1 MPGRSVPSDAP
12 DTSLSRLSLLDW
24 IGVLVVAGSG
34 AFALIV
40 PAFIAP
46 RFTRLSESLGAT
58 DPSLASWVLHGWVPV
73 SLAVLPLALLACA
86 LVVPQSVMRRRM
98 LLLLAFALTIVAA
111 GALLFA
117 LYGTLFSIAGA
128 ASGS

>member
-1 MPGRSVPSDAP
+1 VPSDAP

-34 AFALIV
+34 AFGLLVPALI
-40 PAFIAP
+40 AP
-46 RFTRLSESLGAT
+46 MFTRLSESLGAT
-58 DPSLASWVLHGWVPV
+58 GSSLASWVLHGWVPV
-73 SLAVLPLALLACA
+73 SLAVLPLAVLAWA
-86 LVVPQSVMRRRM
+86 LVVPQTVMRRRM
-98 LLLLAFALTIVAA
+98 LLLLAFALTVFAT

-117 LYGTLFSIAGA
+117 LYGTLFSLAGA